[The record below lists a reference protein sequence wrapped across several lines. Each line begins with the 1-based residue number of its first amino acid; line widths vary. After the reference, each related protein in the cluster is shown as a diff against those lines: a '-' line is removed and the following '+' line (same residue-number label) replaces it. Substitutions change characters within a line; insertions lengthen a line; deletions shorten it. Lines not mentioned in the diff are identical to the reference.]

1 MGQEFLPV
9 SEDPEPAKS
18 GIEGNVKFSGEMIR
32 VKRAAGEKAA
42 AGFERGDFALAVV
55 GSNYDF
61 FGGLVFVDVHF
72 AKRDSTFLQK
82 RFSAAA
88 IRTPLG
94 GVHRDGFHTRRY

>member
-1 MGQEFLPV
+1 MGQAFLPV

-18 GIEGNVKFSGEMIR
+18 GIERNVQFSGELLG
-32 VKRAAGEKAA
+32 VKWAAGEKAA
-42 AGFERGDFALAVV
+42 AGFERRDFALAVV

-61 FGGLVFVDVHF
+61 FGGLVFVDVHL
-72 AKRDSTFLQK
+72 AKRDSAFLQE

-88 IRTPLG
+88 VGAPLG